1 MIDSI
6 NSLVYNNVGLRFTNR
21 KRCAVVIQKIRNSL
35 LLQLICIVLAILV
48 VLTAT
53 LYTSFIYVK
62 DTTLNYAQTL
72 ADSLLRQ
79 TDDVLS
85 FYEENLRYNAES
97 LCRFMIAD
105 EVDML
110 NVEGGE
116 AKISSYYSQIVQA
129 NKEIVSAIIFDD
141 EMNVLVSLGK
151 PVSLS
156 DKNTYLRKEADMN
169 ADWYYPGDDN
179 YYYGFYY
186 PLYSGNGTNTKLQG
200 MCVFILEPWMIEGS
214 LHNILNENTAAI
226 LLSDSNKLD
235 LSYHSFGNVPADL
248 NMDDLK
254 ADDDY
259 IYREGNWQN
268 GIRIAVAVSV
278 SGNTSGSST
287 IRTMITVASLLT
299 LFFLAVIIFFSYF
312 HMAKPIHE
320 IDRFIDESIENP
332 DRRLKLRR
340 TDEIGTVADSLNHM
354 LDENQRMIEE
364 IKEGKIRLYE
374 TKLTQQ
380 KMEILAYR
388 NQINPHFLYNTF
400 SCMRDMALIND
411 QDNIAEMAMAL
422 SDIFRYAVKASNIVT
437 VRDEVSYIEKYARI
451 IEFRFMGKITIETSV
466 ESSVLDK
473 PLIRFF
479 LQPLVENSV
488 FHGLESKMDN
498 GLVDVRIEGKGDKLA
513 ITIKDDGCGMD
524 EEALNNLKELINA
537 PHEKG
542 GIGLPN
548 IIQRLRLFY
557 GDEYT
562 FEVSSIVGKGTTIN
576 IEVPDHIRE
585 S

>member
-1 MIDSI
+1 M
-6 NSLVYNNVGLRFTNR
+6 
-21 KRCAVVIQKIRNSL
+21 VIQKIRNSL
-35 LLQLICIVLAILV
+35 LLQLTCIVLAVLA

-53 LYTSFIYVK
+53 LYTSYVYVK
-62 DTTLNYAQTL
+62 DTTLNYAKTL

-79 TDDVLS
+79 ADDALS

-97 LCRFMIAD
+97 LCRFMITDEAD
-105 EVDML
+105 M
-110 NVEGGE
+110 VESDAGE
-116 AKISSYYSQIVQA
+116 ARISSYYTQIAQG
-129 NKEIVSAIIFDD
+129 NKEIVSAIIYDNN
-141 EMNVLVSLGK
+141 MNVLISLGK
-151 PVSLS
+151 PLELTE
-156 DKNTYLRKEADMN
+156 KNLYLRKEADMN
-169 ADWYYPGDDN
+169 ADWYYQGDRN

-186 PLYSGNGTNTKLQG
+186 PIYSGSGTGASQLG
-200 MCVFILEPWMIEGS
+200 MCVLILEPWSIEGT
-214 LHNILNENTAAI
+214 LHNIMNENNAAI

-235 LSYHSFGNVPADL
+235 LSFHSFGKVPSDL
-248 NMDDLK
+248 TMSDLK
-254 ADDDY
+254 EDDDY

-278 SGNTSGSST
+278 SGNASGSSN
-287 IRTMITVASLLT
+287 IRNMITLASLLSS
-299 LFFLAVIIFFSYF
+299 FFLAVIIFFSYF

-332 DRRLKLRR
+332 DKRLKLKR
-340 TDEIGTVADSLNHM
+340 TDEIGSVAESLNHM

-364 IKEGKIRLYE
+364 LKEGKIRLYE

-479 LQPLVENSV
+479 LQPLVENAV

-498 GLVDVRIEGKGDKLA
+498 GFVDVRIEGKGDKLS
-513 ITIKDDGCGMD
+513 IKIKDDGCGMD

>member
-1 MIDSI
+1 M
-6 NSLVYNNVGLRFTNR
+6 
-21 KRCAVVIQKIRNSL
+21 VIQKIRNSL
-35 LLQLICIVLAILV
+35 LLQLICIVLAILA

-53 LYTSFIYVK
+53 LYTSYIYVK

-79 TDDVLS
+79 ADDALS

-105 EVDML
+105 EAYML
-110 NVEGGE
+110 EAEAGE
-116 AKISSYYSQIVQA
+116 AKISSYYSQIVQG
-129 NKEIVSAIIFDD
+129 NKEIVSAIIYDGD
-141 EMNVLVSLGK
+141 MNVLVSLGK
-151 PVSLS
+151 PVDLS
-156 DKNTYLRKEADMN
+156 DKNSYLRKEADMN
-169 ADWYYPGDDN
+169 ADWYYPGDSN

-200 MCVFILEPWMIEGS
+200 MCVFILESWKIEGS
-214 LHNILNENTAAI
+214 LHNIMNENTAAI
-226 LLSDSNKLD
+226 LLSDSNILD
-235 LSYHSFGNVPADL
+235 LSYHTFGNIPSEYDM
-248 NMDDLK
+248 NDLK
-254 ADDDY
+254 HNDDY

-287 IRTMITVASLLT
+287 IRTMITIASVLT
-299 LFFLAVIIFFSYF
+299 SFFLAVIIFFSYF

-320 IDRFIDESIENP
+320 IDRFIDDSIENP
-332 DRRLKLRR
+332 DRRLKLKR
-340 TDEIGTVADSLNHM
+340 TDEIGTVASSLNHM

-374 TKLTQQ
+374 TKLSQQ

-466 ESSVLDK
+466 ESGVLDK

-479 LQPLVENSV
+479 LQPLVENAV

-498 GLVDVRIEGKGDKLA
+498 GFVDVRIEGKDDRLV

-524 EEALNNLKELINA
+524 DEALNKLKELINS
-537 PHEKG
+537 PNEKG

-562 FEVSSIVGKGTTIN
+562 FEVSSIVGKGTVIN

>member
-1 MIDSI
+1 M
-6 NSLVYNNVGLRFTNR
+6 
-21 KRCAVVIQKIRNSL
+21 VIQKIRNSL

-235 LSYHSFGNVPADL
+235 LSYHSFGNIPAEL
-248 NMDDLK
+248 NMDELK

-278 SGNTSGSST
+278 SGNASGSST

>member
-1 MIDSI
+1 MI
-6 NSLVYNNVGLRFTNR
+6 V
-21 KRCAVVIQKIRNSL
+21 QKIRNSL
-35 LLQLICIVLAILV
+35 LLQLICIVLAILA

-79 TDDVLS
+79 ADDALS

-97 LCRFMIAD
+97 LCRFMITD
-105 EVDML
+105 ELDM
-110 NVEGGE
+110 VSDDAGE
-116 AKISSYYSQIVQA
+116 ARLSSYYTQIA
-129 NKEIVSAIIFDD
+129 LKNKEIVSAIIFDND
-141 EMNVLVSLGK
+141 MNVIVSLGRQLT
-151 PVSLS
+151 LS
-156 DKNTYLRKEADMN
+156 DRNSYLRKEADMN
-169 ADWYYPGDDN
+169 ADWYFTNDDN

-186 PLYSGNGTNTKLQG
+186 PIYSGTRTNIKQQG
-200 MCVFILEPWMIEGS
+200 MCVLILEPWSIEGS
-214 LHNILNENTAAI
+214 LHNIMNENTAAI

-235 LSYHSFGNVPADL
+235 LSFHTFGNIPADV
-248 NMDDLK
+248 NMEDLK
-254 ADDDY
+254 KDDDY

-287 IRTMITVASLLT
+287 IRTMITVASILT
-299 LFFLAVIIFFSYF
+299 SFFLAVIIFFSYF

-320 IDRFIDESIENP
+320 IDRFIDDSIENP
-332 DRRLKLRR
+332 GKRLKLKR
-340 TDEIGTVADSLNHM
+340 TDEIGTVASSLNHM

-451 IEFRFMGKITIETSV
+451 IEYRFMGKITIETSV
-466 ESSVLDK
+466 ESTVLDK

-479 LQPLVENSV
+479 LQPLVENAV

-498 GLVDVRIEGKGDKLA
+498 GFVDVRIEGKDDRLV

-524 EEALNNLKELINA
+524 DDALNKLKELINA

-562 FEVSSIVGKGTTIN
+562 FEVSSRVGDGTVIN
-576 IEVPDHIRE
+576 ISVPDHIRE

>member
-1 MIDSI
+1 M
-6 NSLVYNNVGLRFTNR
+6 
-21 KRCAVVIQKIRNSL
+21 VIQKIRNSL
-35 LLQLICIVLAILV
+35 LLQLICIVLAILA

-79 TDDVLS
+79 ADDALS

-97 LCRFMIAD
+97 LCRFMITD
-105 EVDML
+105 ELDM
-110 NVEGGE
+110 VSDDAGE
-116 AKISSYYSQIVQA
+116 ARLSSYYTQIA
-129 NKEIVSAIIFDD
+129 LKNKEIVSAIIFDND
-141 EMNVLVSLGK
+141 MNVIVSLGRQLT
-151 PVSLS
+151 LS
-156 DKNTYLRKEADMN
+156 DRNSYLRKEADMN
-169 ADWYYPGDDN
+169 ADWYFTNDDN

-186 PLYSGNGTNTKLQG
+186 PIYSGTGTNIKQQG
-200 MCVFILEPWMIEGS
+200 MCVLILEPWSIEGS
-214 LHNILNENTAAI
+214 LHNIMNENTAAI
-226 LLSDSNKLD
+226 LLSDSNKMD
-235 LSYHSFGNVPADL
+235 LSFHTFGDIPADV
-248 NMDDLK
+248 NMEDLK
-254 ADDDY
+254 KDDDY

-287 IRTMITVASLLT
+287 IRTMITVASILT
-299 LFFLAVIIFFSYF
+299 SFFLAVIIFFSYF

-320 IDRFIDESIENP
+320 IDRFIDDSIENP
-332 DRRLKLRR
+332 GKRLKLKR
-340 TDEIGTVADSLNHM
+340 TDEIGTVASSLNHM

-451 IEFRFMGKITIETSV
+451 IEYRFMGKITIETSV
-466 ESSVLDK
+466 ESTVLDK

-479 LQPLVENSV
+479 LQPLVENAV

-498 GLVDVRIEGKGDKLA
+498 GFVDVRIEGKDDRLV

-524 EEALNNLKELINA
+524 DDALNKLKELINA

-562 FEVSSIVGKGTTIN
+562 FEVSSRVGDGTVIN
-576 IEVPDHIRE
+576 ISVPDHIRE

>member
-1 MIDSI
+1 M
-6 NSLVYNNVGLRFTNR
+6 L
-21 KRCAVVIQKIRNSL
+21 IQKIRNSL
-35 LLQLICIVLAILV
+35 LLQLICIVLAILA

-62 DTTLNYAQTL
+62 DTTLNYTQTL

-79 TDDVLS
+79 ADDALS

-97 LCRFMIAD
+97 LCRFMITD
-105 EVDML
+105 ELEMVSDDA
-110 NVEGGE
+110 GE
-116 AKISSYYSQIVQA
+116 ARLSSYYTQIA
-129 NKEIVSAIIFDD
+129 LKNKEIVSAIIYDSD
-141 EMNVLVSLGK
+141 MNVLVSLGRQLTL
-151 PVSLS
+151 PV
-156 DKNTYLRKEADMN
+156 KNFYLRKEADMN
-169 ADWYYPGDDN
+169 ADWYFENDPN

-186 PLYSGNGTNTKLQG
+186 PIYSGTGTGTKLQG
-200 MCVFILEPWMIEGS
+200 MCVLILEPWSIEGS
-214 LHNILNENTAAI
+214 LHNIMNDYTAAI
-226 LLSDSNKLD
+226 LLSDSNRLD
-235 LSYHSFGNVPADL
+235 LSFHTFGGVPADSD
-248 NMDDLK
+248 MDDLK
-254 ADDDY
+254 ANDDY

-278 SGNTSGSST
+278 SGNTSGSNT
-287 IRTMITVASLLT
+287 IRTMITIASVLT

-320 IDRFIDESIENP
+320 IDRFIDDSIENP
-332 DRRLKLRR
+332 DKRLKLKR
-340 TDEIGTVADSLNHM
+340 TDEIGTVAESLNHM
-354 LDENQRMIEE
+354 LDENQRMIGE

-466 ESSVLDK
+466 ESTVLDK

-479 LQPLVENSV
+479 LQPLVENAV

-498 GLVDVRIEGKGDKLA
+498 GFVDVRIEGRGDKLA

-524 EEALNNLKELINA
+524 EEALGKLKELIND

-562 FEVSSIVGKGTTIN
+562 FEVNSIVGKGTVIN

>member
-1 MIDSI
+1 M
-6 NSLVYNNVGLRFTNR
+6 
-21 KRCAVVIQKIRNSL
+21 VIQKIRNSL
-35 LLQLICIVLAILV
+35 LLQLTCIVLAVLA

-53 LYTSFIYVK
+53 LYTSYVYVK

-79 TDDVLS
+79 ADDALS

-97 LCRFMIAD
+97 LCRFMIMD
-105 EVDML
+105 ESDL
-110 NVEGGE
+110 FESDAGE
-116 AKISSYYSQIVQA
+116 ARISSYYTQIAQS
-129 NKEIVSAIIFDD
+129 NKEIVSAIIYDND
-141 EMNVLVSLGK
+141 MNVLISLGK
-151 PVSLS
+151 PLTLTE
-156 DKNTYLRKEADMN
+156 KNLYLRKEADMN
-169 ADWYYPGDDN
+169 ADWYYRDERS

-186 PLYSGNGTNTKLQG
+186 PIYSGSGTSASQLG
-200 MCVFILEPWMIEGS
+200 MCVLILEPWSIEGT
-214 LHNILNENTAAI
+214 LHNIMNENNAAI

-235 LSYHSFGNVPADL
+235 LSYHSFGKVPADL
-248 NMDDLK
+248 SMSDLK
-254 ADDDY
+254 TDDDY

-278 SGNTSGSST
+278 SGNASGSSN
-287 IRTMITVASLLT
+287 IRNMITLASLLSS
-299 LFFLAVIIFFSYF
+299 FFLAVIIFFSYF

-332 DRRLKLRR
+332 DRRLKLKR
-340 TDEIGTVADSLNHM
+340 TDEIGTVAESLNHM

-479 LQPLVENSV
+479 LQPLVENAV
-488 FHGLESKMDN
+488 FHGLESKMGN
-498 GLVDVRIEGKGDKLA
+498 GFVDVRIEGKGDKLS
-513 ITIKDDGCGMD
+513 IKIKDDGCGMD

>member
-1 MIDSI
+1 M
-6 NSLVYNNVGLRFTNR
+6 
-21 KRCAVVIQKIRNSL
+21 VIQKIRNSL
-35 LLQLICIVLAILV
+35 LLQLTCIVLAVLA

-53 LYTSFIYVK
+53 LYTSYVYVK

-79 TDDVLS
+79 ADDALS

-97 LCRFMIAD
+97 LCRFMITD
-105 EVDML
+105 EAEMFESDA
-110 NVEGGE
+110 GE
-116 AKISSYYSQIVQA
+116 ARISSYYTQIAQG
-129 NKEIVSAIIFDD
+129 NKEIVSAIIFDND
-141 EMNVLVSLGK
+141 MNVLISLGK
-151 PVSLS
+151 PLALS
-156 DKNTYLRKEADMN
+156 EKNYYLRKEADMN
-169 ADWYYPGDDN
+169 ADWYYQNDRN

-186 PLYSGNGTNTKLQG
+186 PIYSGSGTNASQLG
-200 MCVFILEPWMIEGS
+200 MCVLILEPWSIEGT
-214 LHNILNENTAAI
+214 LCNIMNENNAAI

-235 LSYHSFGNVPADL
+235 LSYHSFGKVPAEL
-248 NMDDLK
+248 SMSDLK
-254 ADDDY
+254 ASDDY

-278 SGNTSGSST
+278 SGNTSGSNT
-287 IRTMITVASLLT
+287 IRNMITVAAVLT
-299 LFFLAVIIFFSYF
+299 SFFLAVIILFSYL

-320 IDRFIDESIENP
+320 IDRFIDDSIENP
-332 DRRLKLRR
+332 DKRLRMKR
-340 TDEIGTVADSLNHM
+340 TDEIGSVASSLNHM

-364 IKEGKIRLYE
+364 IREGKIRLYE

-479 LQPLVENSV
+479 LQPLVENAV

-498 GLVDVRIEGKGDKLA
+498 GFVDVRIEGRGDKLA

-524 EEALNNLKELINA
+524 AEALEKLKELINA

-562 FEVSSIVGKGTTIN
+562 FEVNSIVGKGTVIN

>member
-1 MIDSI
+1 M
-6 NSLVYNNVGLRFTNR
+6 
-21 KRCAVVIQKIRNSL
+21 VIQKIRNSL

-169 ADWYYPGDDN
+169 ADWYYSGDDN

>member
-1 MIDSI
+1 M
-6 NSLVYNNVGLRFTNR
+6 
-21 KRCAVVIQKIRNSL
+21 VIQKIRNSL
-35 LLQLICIVLAILV
+35 LLQLTCIVLAVLA

-53 LYTSFIYVK
+53 LYTSYVYVK
-62 DTTLNYAQTL
+62 DTTLNYAKTL

-79 TDDVLS
+79 ADDALS

-97 LCRFMIAD
+97 LCRFMITDEAD
-105 EVDML
+105 M
-110 NVEGGE
+110 VESDAGE
-116 AKISSYYSQIVQA
+116 ARISSYYTQIAQG
-129 NKEIVSAIIFDD
+129 NKEIVSAIIYDND
-141 EMNVLVSLGK
+141 MNVLISLGK
-151 PVSLS
+151 PLELTE
-156 DKNTYLRKEADMN
+156 KNLYLRKEADMN
-169 ADWYYPGDDN
+169 ADWYYQGDRN

-186 PLYSGNGTNTKLQG
+186 PIYSGSGTNVTQLG
-200 MCVFILEPWMIEGS
+200 MCVLILEPWSIEGT
-214 LHNILNENTAAI
+214 LHNIMNENNAAI

-235 LSYHSFGNVPADL
+235 LSYHSFGKVPADL
-248 NMDDLK
+248 TMSDLK
-254 ADDDY
+254 TDDDY

-278 SGNTSGSST
+278 SGNASGSST
-287 IRTMITVASLLT
+287 IRSMITMAAVLT
-299 LFFLAVIIFFSYF
+299 SFFLAIIIFFSYF

-320 IDRFIDESIENP
+320 IDRFIDESIDNP
-332 DRRLKLRR
+332 DKRLKLKR
-340 TDEIGTVADSLNHM
+340 TDEIGTVAESLNHM

-498 GLVDVRIEGKGDKLA
+498 GLVDVRIEGRGDKLA
-513 ITIKDDGCGMD
+513 ITITDDGCGMD
-524 EEALNNLKELINA
+524 EEALNSLKELINA

>member
-1 MIDSI
+1 MI
-6 NSLVYNNVGLRFTNR
+6 V
-21 KRCAVVIQKIRNSL
+21 QKIRNSL
-35 LLQLICIVLAILV
+35 LLQLICIVLAILA

-79 TDDVLS
+79 ADDALS

-97 LCRFMIAD
+97 LCRFMITD
-105 EVDML
+105 ELDM
-110 NVEGGE
+110 VSDDAGE
-116 AKISSYYSQIVQA
+116 ARLSSYYTQIA
-129 NKEIVSAIIFDD
+129 LKNKEIVSAIIFDND
-141 EMNVLVSLGK
+141 MNVIVSLGRQLT
-151 PVSLS
+151 LS
-156 DKNTYLRKEADMN
+156 DRNSYLRKEADMN
-169 ADWYYPGDDN
+169 ADWYFTNDDN

-186 PLYSGNGTNTKLQG
+186 PIYSGTGTNIKQQG
-200 MCVFILEPWMIEGS
+200 MCVLILEPWSIEGS
-214 LHNILNENTAAI
+214 LHNIMNENTAAI

-235 LSYHSFGNVPADL
+235 LSFHTFGNIPADV
-248 NMDDLK
+248 NMEDLK
-254 ADDDY
+254 KDDDY

-287 IRTMITVASLLT
+287 IRTMITVASILT
-299 LFFLAVIIFFSYF
+299 SFFLAVIIFFSYF

-320 IDRFIDESIENP
+320 IDRFIDDSIENP
-332 DRRLKLRR
+332 GKRLKLKR
-340 TDEIGTVADSLNHM
+340 TDEIGTVASSLNHM

-451 IEFRFMGKITIETSV
+451 IEYRFMGKITIETSV
-466 ESSVLDK
+466 ESTVLDK

-479 LQPLVENSV
+479 LQPLVENAV

-498 GLVDVRIEGKGDKLA
+498 GFVDVRIEGKDDRLV

-524 EEALNNLKELINA
+524 DDALNKLKELINA

-562 FEVSSIVGKGTTIN
+562 FEVSSRVGDGTVIN
-576 IEVPDHIRE
+576 ISVPDHIRE

>member
-1 MIDSI
+1 M
-6 NSLVYNNVGLRFTNR
+6 
-21 KRCAVVIQKIRNSL
+21 VIQKIRNSL

-110 NVEGGE
+110 EVEGGE

-254 ADDDY
+254 VDDDY

>member
-1 MIDSI
+1 M
-6 NSLVYNNVGLRFTNR
+6 
-21 KRCAVVIQKIRNSL
+21 VIQKIRNSL
-35 LLQLICIVLAILV
+35 LLQLTCIVLAVLA

-53 LYTSFIYVK
+53 LYTSYVYVK

-79 TDDVLS
+79 ADDALS

-97 LCRFMIAD
+97 LCRFMITD
-105 EVDML
+105 EPDMF
-110 NVEGGE
+110 ESDAGE
-116 AKISSYYSQIVQA
+116 ARISSYYTQIAQG
-129 NKEIVSAIIFDD
+129 NKEIVSAIIYDND
-141 EMNVLVSLGK
+141 MNVLISLGK
-151 PVSLS
+151 PVTLTE
-156 DKNTYLRKEADMN
+156 KNLYLRKEADMN
-169 ADWYYPGDDN
+169 ADWYYQDERS

-186 PLYSGNGTNTKLQG
+186 PIYSGSGTGASQLG
-200 MCVFILEPWMIEGS
+200 MCVLILEPWSIEGT
-214 LHNILNENTAAI
+214 LHNIMNENNAAI

-235 LSYHSFGNVPADL
+235 LSFHSFGKVPSDL
-248 NMDDLK
+248 TMSDLK
-254 ADDDY
+254 EDDDY

-278 SGNTSGSST
+278 SGNASGSSN
-287 IRTMITVASLLT
+287 IRNMITLASLLSS
-299 LFFLAVIIFFSYF
+299 FFLAVIIFFSYF

-332 DRRLKLRR
+332 DKRLKLKR
-340 TDEIGTVADSLNHM
+340 TDEIGSVAESLNHM

-364 IKEGKIRLYE
+364 LKEGKIRLYE

-380 KMEILAYR
+380 KMAILAYR

-479 LQPLVENSV
+479 LQPLVENAV

-498 GLVDVRIEGKGDKLA
+498 GFVDVRIEGKGDKLS
-513 ITIKDDGCGMD
+513 IKIKDDGCGMD

>member
-1 MIDSI
+1 M
-6 NSLVYNNVGLRFTNR
+6 
-21 KRCAVVIQKIRNSL
+21 VIQKIRNSL
-35 LLQLICIVLAILV
+35 LLQLTCIVLAVLA

-53 LYTSFIYVK
+53 LYTSYVYVK
-62 DTTLNYAQTL
+62 DTTLNYAKTL

-79 TDDVLS
+79 ADDALS

-97 LCRFMIAD
+97 LCRFMITDEAD
-105 EVDML
+105 M
-110 NVEGGE
+110 VESDAGE
-116 AKISSYYSQIVQA
+116 ARISSYYTQIAQG
-129 NKEIVSAIIFDD
+129 NKEIVSAIIYDNN
-141 EMNVLVSLGK
+141 MNVLISLGK
-151 PVSLS
+151 PLELTE
-156 DKNTYLRKEADMN
+156 KNLYLRKEADMN
-169 ADWYYPGDDN
+169 ADWYYQGDRN

-186 PLYSGNGTNTKLQG
+186 PIYSGSGTNASQLG
-200 MCVFILEPWMIEGS
+200 MCVLILEPWSIEGT
-214 LHNILNENTAAI
+214 LCNIMNENNAAI

-235 LSYHSFGNVPADL
+235 LSYHSFGKVPAEL
-248 NMDDLK
+248 SMSDLK
-254 ADDDY
+254 ASDDY

-278 SGNTSGSST
+278 SGNTSGSNT
-287 IRTMITVASLLT
+287 IRNMITVAAVLT
-299 LFFLAVIIFFSYF
+299 SFFLAVIILFSYL

-320 IDRFIDESIENP
+320 IDRFIDDSIENP
-332 DRRLKLRR
+332 DKRLRMKR
-340 TDEIGTVADSLNHM
+340 TDEIGSVASSLNHM

-364 IKEGKIRLYE
+364 IREGKIRLYE

-479 LQPLVENSV
+479 LQPLVENAV

-498 GLVDVRIEGKGDKLA
+498 GFVDVRIEGRGDKLA

-524 EEALNNLKELINA
+524 AEALDKLKELINA

-562 FEVSSIVGKGTTIN
+562 FEVNSIVGKGTVIN